1 MLIIEHSLIYDNII
15 DNVIIVFR
23 NTTTSTCK
31 MSKRVTFADG
41 IHPGDNLAT
50 SPTHDDNGRPLSPPP
65 LKTLMREMLKLRRN
79 MYPLK
84 KSKVRAKFTMVNKKV
99 ATVTPS
105 IKTTTS
111 SVIEYYISRQR
122 LEDLPIIDT
131 FNNSVLRSDDS
142 LNSDNNDDQNT
153 PGKNTTPP
161 RPAREL
167 TPVPS
172 DNECWHDDDNINE
185 SI

>member
-1 MLIIEHSLIYDNII
+1 MIKCI
-15 DNVIIVFR
+15 DNVIIPFR
-23 NTTTSTCK
+23 SNTTSTSR
-31 MSKRVTFADG
+31 MPKRVTFADG

-65 LKTLMREMLKLRRN
+65 LKKLMREMLKFKRN
-79 MYPLK
+79 MYPFK
-84 KSKVRAKFTMVNKKV
+84 KSKVRTKFTMVNKKV

-142 LNSDNNDDQNT
+142 LNDTDDQNI

-172 DNECWHDDDNINE
+172 DSECWHDDDNIKE